1 MEVENE
7 TFNQDDTDLEENLNQ
22 TAFLLQRIRE
32 LQTWQQEQERQLLR
46 EQELQIGRL
55 VDANSRVIHFTTTT
69 ENIGNFGSTQPF
81 PVGFELLYSITLI
94 FD

>member
-32 LQTWQQEQERQLLR
+32 IQTWQQEQERQLLR

-55 VDANSRVIHFTTTT
+55 VDANSRVIHFTT
-69 ENIGNFGSTQPF
+69 
-81 PVGFELLYSITLI
+81 
-94 FD
+94 

>member
-55 VDANSRVIHFTTTT
+55 VDANSRVIHFTT
-69 ENIGNFGSTQPF
+69 
-81 PVGFELLYSITLI
+81 
-94 FD
+94 